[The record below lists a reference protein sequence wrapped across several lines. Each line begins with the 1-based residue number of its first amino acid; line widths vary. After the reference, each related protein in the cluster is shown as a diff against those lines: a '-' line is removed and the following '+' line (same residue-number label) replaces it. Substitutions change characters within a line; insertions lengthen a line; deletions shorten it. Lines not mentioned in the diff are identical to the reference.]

1 IWLLFKQQA
10 DSMSISYHFS
20 TQKESIM
27 LFFDAEKLQLVFSN
41 LLMNAFK
48 YTTKGGHIRIIVY
61 IKGDS
66 RRAAEFEYTP
76 EGETLVNHYL
86 EIVIEDSGTGIPE
99 SQLALIFDTYYHT
112 AHTNSMHME
121 SSGLGLSIAKG
132 IVEKHHGFIK
142 AESQIGTGS

>member
-1 IWLLFKQQA
+1 IRRNSERLMTLVHQLIDLKKIGASYLHLKATKGDIVKFIKEIWLLFKQQA

-20 TQKESIM
+20 TEKESIM

-76 EGETLVNHYL
+76 EGE
-86 EIVIEDSGTGIPE
+86 
-99 SQLALIFDTYYHT
+99 
-112 AHTNSMHME
+112 
-121 SSGLGLSIAKG
+121 
-132 IVEKHHGFIK
+132 
-142 AESQIGTGS
+142 